1 METNKLLITFVIAKS
16 RMNKSGYCP
25 LRCRITFKGKKH
37 EFSTGEFVKPECWYS
52 KLQSA
57 KPYVQENDKINTAL
71 SQIKSKINQVYLL
84 LVHNNRD
91 FVLDD
96 IVNLL
101 KPQPKTEEKFII
113 SFFDEYILEL
123 RQRIGYDY
131 KLATIWKYE
140 QSRNLLAD
148 YLRFIRKKDFP
159 IKEINISFINKYE
172 LFLKVDKKLAVATV
186 YKTLQRLKRVTTVA
200 LEREFIAKDPFI
212 AYKFTRPKTEI
223 QYLSVQEL
231 QLLCERELAQR
242 RLEDVR
248 KMFLFCCYTGLAYT
262 EMENLKWVHISPG
275 ENKSMYIN
283 MVREKTNKKLFIPLM
298 QLPKEILEYYKS
310 EENEYVFP
318 RLSNQK
324 FNSYLKEV
332 ADIVNIVKRLTHHMA
347 RKTFAT
353 TVLLYNDIPLEIV
366 SELLGHSSINITQE
380 HYAKVMQSKVIEH
393 ITLLDKKFEL

>member
-1 METNKLLITFVIAKS
+1 MENNKLLITFVIARS

-25 LRCRITFKGKKH
+25 LRCRITYKGKKH
-37 EFSTGEFVKPECWYS
+37 EFSTGEFVKPESWYS
-52 KLQSA
+52 KLQIA
-57 KPYVQENDKINTAL
+57 KPPVQENDRINTSL
-71 SQIKSKINQVYLL
+71 SQVKNKINQVYLL
-84 LVHNNRD
+84 LVHNNND
-91 FVLDD
+91 FTLDD

-101 KPQPKTEEKFII
+101 KPQPKTEEKYII
-113 SFFDEYILEL
+113 GFFDEYILEL
-123 RQRIGYDY
+123 RKRIGYDY

-140 QSRNLLAD
+140 QSRNLLEE
-148 YLRFIRKKDFP
+148 YLRTTRKKDFP
-159 IKEINISFINKYE
+159 IKEVNLSFINRYE

-200 LEREFIAKDPFI
+200 LEREFITKDPFI

-231 QLLCERELAQR
+231 QLLCKRELAQK

-248 KMFLFCCYTGLAYT
+248 KMFLFCCYTGLAYS

-275 ENKSMYIN
+275 ESIS

-298 QLPKEILEYYKS
+298 NLPKEILEYYKS

-318 RLSNQK
+318 RLTNQK

-353 TVLLYNDIPLEIV
+353 TVLLYNDVPLEIV

-380 HYAKVMQSKVIEH
+380 HYAKVMQTKVIEH
-393 ITLLDKKFEL
+393 ISLLDKKLEI

>member
-1 METNKLLITFVIAKS
+1 MENNKLLITFVIARS

-25 LRCRITFKGKKH
+25 LRCRITYKGKKH
-37 EFSTGEFVKPECWYS
+37 EFSTGEFVKPESWYS
-52 KLQSA
+52 KLQIA
-57 KPYVQENDKINTAL
+57 KPPVQENDRINTSL
-71 SQIKSKINQVYLL
+71 SQIKNKINQVYLL
-84 LVHNNRD
+84 LVHNNNN
-91 FVLDD
+91 FTLDD

-101 KPQPKTEEKFII
+101 KPQPKTEEKYII
-113 SFFDEYILEL
+113 GFFDEYILEL
-123 RQRIGYDY
+123 RKRIGYDY

-140 QSRNLLAD
+140 QSRNLLEE
-148 YLRFIRKKDFP
+148 YLRTTRKKDFP
-159 IKEINISFINKYE
+159 IKEVNLSFINRYE

-200 LEREFIAKDPFI
+200 LERGFITKDPFI

-231 QLLCERELAQR
+231 QLLCKRELAQK

-248 KMFLFCCYTGLAYT
+248 KMFLFCCYTGLAYS

-275 ENKSMYIN
+275 ESIS

-298 QLPKEILEYYKS
+298 NLPKEILEYYKS

-318 RLSNQK
+318 RLTNQK

-380 HYAKVMQSKVIEH
+380 HYAKVMQTKVIEH
-393 ITLLDKKFEL
+393 ITLLDKKLEL